1 MKKVIA
7 FVLSF
12 FMVFLNL
19 NISKALGDPLDDN
32 PSWYEKLREEFRWI
46 EYQKG
51 SQSPAI
57 FTAKNSSNIW
67 SHDYRT
73 CRVYNFPKLVGSI
86 NSNLKEED
94 AFLPCMTRIY
104 KKANEVY
111 SKNEKLGRY
120 FGEKAFEIFREDFS
134 EEIKYSKEMKFFKEF
149 LGADDKTVVDAMI
162 CSLGLEICAK
172 LAYGVAALAGIAAAL
187 YETIVVPTIGL
198 TVTAGAAAVFLQRA
212 TFASQRAKNAAL
224 LIRGVYG
231 QLNEPDDLGDVN
243 VLITAIDERDF
254 TSLLP
259 WNAFRRDDGI
269 WYGLRHINNLSCAP
283 MGKLYAD
290 RLKKYLQDYN
300 NLFNGNNL
308 APEKIIEMGKKSSD
322 RNKRSCPIQ

>member
-86 NSNLKEED
+86 NSNLKED
-94 AFLPCMTRIY
+94 LRTR
-104 KKANEVY
+104 
-111 SKNEKLGRY
+111 R
-120 FGEKAFEIFREDFS
+120 
-134 EEIKYSKEMKFFKEF
+134 FK
-149 LGADDKTVVDAMI
+149 
-162 CSLGLEICAK
+162 
-172 LAYGVAALAGIAAAL
+172 
-187 YETIVVPTIGL
+187 
-198 TVTAGAAAVFLQRA
+198 
-212 TFASQRAKNAAL
+212 
-224 LIRGVYG
+224 
-231 QLNEPDDLGDVN
+231 
-243 VLITAIDERDF
+243 
-254 TSLLP
+254 
-259 WNAFRRDDGI
+259 
-269 WYGLRHINNLSCAP
+269 
-283 MGKLYAD
+283 
-290 RLKKYLQDYN
+290 
-300 NLFNGNNL
+300 
-308 APEKIIEMGKKSSD
+308 
-322 RNKRSCPIQ
+322 